1 MPPCSTAVQKACC
14 RARRYLECGRVAL
27 SFAHKGE
34 DINCTLVVK
43 AIFGRV
49 CISSTRT
56 LPAFSHDLQA
66 NAQWA
71 AEELGS
77 IQLADARSNRRMVK
91 VFNQMRNSPGKSIP
105 QCSRSVAEAKAFYR
119 LLDVEEL
126 TDIRLFDVHRQ
137 AVLRRAQERGCRVLL
152 AIQDT
157 TTCNFDSHHSLE
169 GLGPISS
176 NQNKADFAGLHVH
189 STLLTAADEDA
200 VFGLLGAKLYA
211 RKTRRKEQK
220 PGTRNREPI
229 ESKESVR
236 WIESL
241 ELVCEARQWLQ
252 EGLPAQTS
260 ASMTAAEPA
269 ERPLIISVGDREAD
283 IYELLVEAQQHR
295 EQKLGLLVR
304 SQHNRSLEGEESLLW
319 QHLAESEPAGSLT
332 LQLPRS
338 QGQKARQATLE
349 VRFTS
354 VTLAVPAHK
363 AKYLKM
369 DTLEDASV
377 VELREKDAPEGKGIC
392 WRLLSTLKVDTLEG
406 AIQLAG
412 WYAKRWQIEE
422 FHRILKTGCRVE
434 ARQMRSLE
442 RLRPMMALD
451 MLVAC
456 RIMGMS
462 AGARQRPQDPATEWL
477 DEDEISAL
485 EAYESEGK
493 KPVKDAPPMSLG
505 AAVKSIA
512 RLGGH
517 LGRKGDG
524 HPGAQVLWQGLNK
537 LDTITDVWRRLRS
550 KPTSG

>member
-1 MPPCSTAVQKACC
+1 VSI
-14 RARRYLECGRVAL
+14 
-27 SFAHKGE
+27 
-34 DINCTLVVK
+34 D
-43 AIFGRV
+43 
-49 CISSTRT
+49 STRA
-56 LPAFSHDLQA
+56 LPAFSHVVEA

-71 AEELGS
+71 AEELGT
-77 IQLADARSNRRMVK
+77 IQLGDARSNRRIVK
-91 VFNQMRNSPGKSIP
+91 VFNQMLNSPGKSIP

-126 TDIRLFDVHRQ
+126 TDTLLFNVHRQ
-137 AVLRRAQERGCRVLL
+137 AVLRRAQQSGCRVLL

-157 TTCNFDSHHSLE
+157 TACNFNTHHSLE
-169 GLGPISS
+169 GLCSISS
-176 NQNKADFAGLHVH
+176 NKMRPNIAGLHVH
-189 STLLTAADEDA
+189 STLLSAADEDA
-200 VFGLLGAKLYA
+200 VFGLLGAKFYA
-211 RKTRRKEQK
+211 RKL
-220 PGTRNREPI
+220 PGKGRSVGARNREPI

-236 WIESL
+236 WLESL
-241 ELVCEARQWLQ
+241 ELAHEARQWL
-252 EGLPAQTS
+252 ESFAEAS
-260 ASMTAAEPA
+260 ASCSTTATKPA
-269 ERPLIISVGDREAD
+269 EAPLVVSVGDREAD
-283 IYELLVEAQQHR
+283 IYELLAEAQQHR
-295 EQKLGLLVR
+295 EQGLGLLVR
-304 SQHNRSLEGEESLLW
+304 SQHNRSLEGGEAQMW
-319 QHLAESEPAGSLT
+319 RHLEQSEPAGTHT

-338 QGQKARQATLE
+338 QGQKARQATLS
-349 VRFTS
+349 VRYTT
-354 VTLAVPAHK
+354 VTIAVPVNK
-363 AKYLKM
+363 AKHMKK
-369 DTLEDASV
+369 DTPVEV
-377 VELREKDAPEGKGIC
+377 CIVELREQDAPEGKGIC
-392 WRLLSTLKVDTLEG
+392 WRLLSTLKVDTLES
-406 AIQLAG
+406 AVKLAG

-462 AGARQRPQDPATEWL
+462 AGARQSPQDPATDWL

-485 EAYESEGK
+485 EAYEREGK

-537 LDTITDVWRRLRS
+537 LDTITDVWRRLRPQ
-550 KPTSG
+550 PTCG